1 MTLLGLLIT
10 LLKIFIVF
18 NAVMAVVTY
27 LVWVERRVSAFMQD
41 RLGPNRVGPYGL
53 LQPMADALKFIFKE
67 DVIPAQV
74 NRPVFILAPA
84 LSLIPALITFAV
96 IPFGGTLMLFGQE
109 IPLIITDV
117 NIGVLYVLAIS
128 SLGVY
133 GIVLAGWASN
143 NKYSLLGAL
152 RSAAQMISYEL
163 SLGLSLVGVL
173 LLTGSL
179 SLQAVVYAQH
189 GLWNIVKQPLAFF
202 IFLVAMFAETNRL
215 PFDLPEC
222 ETELVAGYHTEYS
235 AMKFAMFFMAEYAN
249 MVTASAMAV
258 TLFFGGWHI
267 PFVSTPEP
275 STLWLS
281 LLEAL
286 AFAVKVGVFLF
297 LFVWVRWTIPRF
309 RYDQLM
315 ALGWKVLLPFALLN
329 IFVTAGVLALV

>member
-1 MTLLGLLIT
+1 
-10 LLKIFIVF
+10 
-18 NAVMAVVTY
+18 
-27 LVWVERRVSAFMQD
+27 
-41 RLGPNRVGPYGL
+41 
-53 LQPMADALKFIFKE
+53 LQPFADALKFIFKE
-67 DVIPAQV
+67 DLIPAQV
-74 NRPVFILAPA
+74 NRPVFIMAPA

-96 IPFGGTLMLFGQE
+96 IPFGGTLRLFGRE

-143 NKYSLLGAL
+143 NKYSLLGGL

-163 SLGLSLVGVL
+163 SLSLSLVGIL

-179 SLQAVVYAQH
+179 SLREVVSAQY

-235 AMKFAMFFMAEYAN
+235 AMKFAMFFMAENAN

-258 TLFFGGWHI
+258 TLFFGGWQI

-275 STLWLS
+275 SSLGLS
-281 LLEAL
+281 LLEML
-286 AFAVKVGVFLF
+286 AFALKVGAFLF
-297 LFVWVRWTIPRF
+297 LFVWVRWTVPRF

-315 ALGWKVLLPFALLN
+315 GLGWKVLLPLALLN
-329 IFVTAGVLALV
+329 IFVTAGVVALI

>member
-1 MTLLGLLIT
+1 MTLVGLFIT
-10 LLKIFIVF
+10 LVKIFVVF

-27 LVWVERRVSAFMQD
+27 LVWVERRVSAFIQD
-41 RLGPNRVGPYGL
+41 RLGPNRVGPFGL
-53 LQPMADALKFIFKE
+53 LQPFADALKFVFKE

-96 IPFGGTLMLFGQE
+96 IPFGGTLILFDQE

-117 NIGVLYVLAIS
+117 NIGVLYILAIS

-143 NKYSLLGAL
+143 NKYSLLGGL

-163 SLGLSLVGVL
+163 SLGLSLVGII

-179 SLQAVVYAQH
+179 SLWEIVYAQH

-258 TLFFGGWHI
+258 TLFFGGWQI
-267 PFVSTPEP
+267 PFVSTPAP
-275 STLWLS
+275 SPLWLS
-281 LLEAL
+281 LLEML
-286 AFAVKVGVFLF
+286 AFALKVGVFLF

-315 ALGWKVLLPFALLN
+315 KLGWQVLLPLALLN
-329 IFVTAGVLALV
+329 IFVTAGVVALL